1 MKLIQAILILITAS
15 LVHTA
20 SGQCEVWTGSDN
32 EDHLTNQHSVYRSFM
47 KTENFADAY
56 EPWKEVYD
64 SAPAADG
71 KRDFHY
77 TDGIKIYKNRFDQET
92 DDAKKKEYTQI
103 ITDLYDECASCYEEQ
118 VIKLAKC
125 GDDQDCYNKRIG
137 YLMGRKGYDMYYQ
150 LNSPYGPNMEAFQK
164 AVDLAGNDV
173 EYIIFAP
180 YGAITVYQFQ
190 KGKIDKDQAREVH
203 RTLNEIAEY
212 NIANNEKYSA
222 YYQQAI
228 DAMNGSFNAIEK
240 EIFDCDYFKAKY
252 IDSYRDNPEPEAA
265 KDLYNLLKARGCP
278 TGDSDSF
285 MVELKDKYEVWA
297 AAENAKMKAEFEAN
311 NPAMMASKAYKGGDF
326 DGAIAK
332 YREAISGETDNA
344 KKATYHFRIASIL
357 FRKLKKYNDA
367 RSEARTASILNPAY
381 GRPFMLIGDMYATTA
396 RSCGDSWNQRLA
408 VLAAYDKYAKAKTI
422 DASVTDE
429 AQGKMNKYRAS
440 YPEKQDGF
448 MRGVKEGQTQK
459 VGCWIGESVK
469 VRFK

>member
-1 MKLIQAILILITAS
+1 MKLIHTILILITAS
-15 LVHTA
+15 FIHTA
-20 SGQCEVWTGSDN
+20 SAQCEVWTGSQN

-47 KTENFADAY
+47 KTENFADAF
-56 EPWKEVYD
+56 EPWKEVYEA
-64 SAPAADG
+64 APAADG

-77 TDGIKIYKNRFDQET
+77 TDGIKIYKTKFDQET
-92 DDAKKKEYTQI
+92 DDAKKGEYKKL
-103 ITDLYDECASCYEEQ
+103 ITELYDECASCYEEQ

-125 GDDQDCYNKRIG
+125 GDNQDCYNKRIG

-150 LNSPYGPNMEAFQK
+150 LNSPYEPNMAAFQK

-190 KGKIDKDQAREVH
+190 KGKIDKDKAREVH

-228 DAMNGSFNAIEK
+228 DAMNGSFTAIEK

-278 TGDSDSF
+278 VDDSDPF
-285 MVELKDKYEVWA
+285 MVELKEKYEVWA
-297 AAENAKMKAEFEAN
+297 AQVNEQKQREFEAN
-311 NPAMMASKAYKGGDF
+311 NPALLAGRAYKAGDYN
-326 DGAIAK
+326 GAMAK
-332 YREAISGETDNA
+332 YREAISGETENTEKA
-344 KKATYHFRIASIL
+344 KYHFRIASIL

-367 RSEARTASILNPAY
+367 RTEARTAASLNPSY
-381 GRPFMLIGDMYATTA
+381 GRPYMLIGDMYATTA

-408 VLAAYDKYAKAKTI
+408 VLAAYDKYSKAKSI
-422 DASVTDE
+422 DPSVEGEASD
-429 AQGKMNKYRAS
+429 KMGKYRSSFPAKD
-440 YPEKQDGF
+440 EGF
-448 MRGVKEGQTQK
+448 MRGVKAGQSQK
-459 VGCWIGESVK
+459 VGCWIGETVK
-469 VRFK
+469 VRFQ